1 MIYHVTTASNW
12 KAALNQGWYAAESLA
27 LEGFIHM
34 SKEEQVEGV
43 LNRYYQGIPDLVLLH
58 IEESLLTSQLIFELS
73 PSVNEEFPHL
83 FGKLNIDAVV
93 EVKPIMRP

>member
-1 MIYHVTTASNW
+1 MIYHVTTATNW
-12 KAALNQGWYAAESLA
+12 EAALDQGWYAAESLA

-93 EVKPIMRP
+93 EVKPIMQP

>member
-1 MIYHVTTASNW
+1 MIYHVTTATNW
-12 KAALNQGWYAAESLA
+12 KAALDQGWYAADSLV

-43 LNRYYQGIPDLVLLH
+43 LTRYYSGIPDLVLLH

-93 EVKPIMRP
+93 EVKPIMQP